1 MHKNHYDDEGASPW
15 TPLTIGKTKRSPTGT
30 AWHPMRT
37 LWVTRPPISLQRTAA
52 SCRAGLSSCPARGSS
67 ASLRAPLP
75 SPTRNSPRTSPSG
88 ITWRF
93 RTCGRWTAM
102 TTLPTPTRVSRSRW
116 TSRSFPPT
124 TPRASTSA
132 SSTFPPFLPAL
143 ARSFASTASRA
154 MASCTST
161 VSISA

>member
-37 LWVTRPPISLQRTAA
+37 LWVTRPPISPLRTAA

-67 ASLRAPLP
+67 ASLRGLLP
-75 SPTRNSPRTSPSG
+75 FPTRSSLRTSPSG

-93 RTCGRWTAM
+93 RTCGRWMAM
-102 TTLPTPTRVSRSRW
+102 AILPTPTRVSRSRW
-116 TSRSFPPT
+116 ISRSFPPT

-132 SSTFPPFLPAL
+132 SSTFPPCLPAL
-143 ARSFASTASRA
+143 ARSFALTASRA
-154 MASCTST
+154 MVSCTST
-161 VSISA
+161 ASLSA